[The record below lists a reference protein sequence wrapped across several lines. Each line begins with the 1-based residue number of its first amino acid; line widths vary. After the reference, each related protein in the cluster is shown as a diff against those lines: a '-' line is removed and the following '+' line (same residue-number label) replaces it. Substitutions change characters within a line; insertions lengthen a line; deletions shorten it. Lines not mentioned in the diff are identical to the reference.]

1 MLPVAY
7 ESFGAEELSKKCCTR
22 VSSGTIA
29 VAVTIAVVV
38 TSAFRGILIGHHR
51 AEAVGGLRAIIVR
64 TSTSC
69 RVIIDAIALS
79 NHLFVQ

>member
-1 MLPVAY
+1 LLPVAY
-7 ESFGAEELSKKCCTR
+7 ESIGAEELSKKCCTR

-29 VAVTIAVVV
+29 VTV

-51 AEAVGGLRAIIVR
+51 AVAIGGLRAIIVR
-64 TSTSC
+64 TCTSW
-69 RVIIDAIALS
+69 RVTIEAIALS